1 MTSSTRKQLV
11 DVLIQACQRRQQAGG
26 KSIKRT
32 ELYAIAEYVF
42 GIEAIRSGLALTV
55 ELLTEVASNVGGL
68 YERPEGKRA
77 RITL

>member
-11 DVLIQACQRRQQAGG
+11 DVLIQACQRRQLAGG

-68 YERPEGKRA
+68 YERSEGKRA